1 MILLKTAW
9 YSYMNKEFMDCFEA
23 GSKFNISYHDGEFK
37 EVDSSGNSLTK
48 VEVFGDAKNVLC
60 HELIEV
66 NDSGFA
72 AYTTISGTN
81 KIVFTKDKQIVSKQ
95 FCEVQEV

>member
-1 MILLKTAW
+1 
-9 YSYMNKEFMDCFEA
+9 MNKEFMDCFEA
-23 GSKFNISYHDGEFK
+23 GSKFNISYHGGEFK
-37 EVDSSGNSLTK
+37 EVDDSGEALAK

-66 NDSGFA
+66 DDSGLA
-72 AYTTISGTN
+72 AYTTIPGAN
-81 KIVFTKDKQIVSKQ
+81 KIVFTKNPQIVSTQ

>member
-1 MILLKTAW
+1 
-9 YSYMNKEFMDCFEA
+9 MNKEFMDCFEA
-23 GSKFNISYHDGEFK
+23 GSKFNISHHGGEFK
-37 EVDSSGNSLTK
+37 EVDSSGKSLAK

-66 NDSGFA
+66 DDSGFS

>member
-1 MILLKTAW
+1 MPGLSRYFNKNFFVLVN
-9 YSYMNKEFMDCFEA
+9 YSSE
-23 GSKFNISYHDGEFK
+23 DG
-37 EVDSSGNSLTK
+37 
-48 VEVFGDAKNVLC
+48 NVLC

-66 NDSGFA
+66 DDSGFA

-95 FCEVQEV
+95 FCEVQEA

>member
-1 MILLKTAW
+1 
-9 YSYMNKEFMDCFEA
+9 MNKEFMDCFEA
-23 GSKFNISYHDGEFK
+23 GSKFNISYHGGEFK
-37 EVDSSGNSLTK
+37 EVDSYGKPLAK
-48 VEVFGDAKNVLC
+48 VEVFGDAQNVLC

>member
-1 MILLKTAW
+1 
-9 YSYMNKEFMDCFEA
+9 MNKEFMDCFEA
-23 GSKFNISYHDGEFK
+23 GSKFNISYHGGELK
-37 EVDSSGNSLTK
+37 EVDSSGKSLAK

-66 NDSGFA
+66 DDSGFA

>member
-1 MILLKTAW
+1 
-9 YSYMNKEFMDCFEA
+9 MNKEFMDCFEA
-23 GSKFNISYHDGEFK
+23 GSKFNISYHGVEFK
-37 EVDSSGNSLTK
+37 EVDSSGNALTK

-66 NDSGFA
+66 DDSGFS